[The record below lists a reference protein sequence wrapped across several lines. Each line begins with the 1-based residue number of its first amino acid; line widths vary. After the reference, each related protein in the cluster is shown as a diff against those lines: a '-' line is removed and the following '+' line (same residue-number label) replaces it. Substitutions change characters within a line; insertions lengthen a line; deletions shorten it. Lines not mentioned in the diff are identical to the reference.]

1 MTTMTL
7 DAAFLLN
14 PTVSLPRNTLAPFV
28 DMGALQPFTRD
39 VRAVSL
45 KPYAGG
51 AKFLD
56 GDVLMARITPSLEN
70 GKTAIYRAAQGEPG
84 PAFGSTEFI
93 VIRGRKGLSDSRFAY
108 YLVTSPEVR
117 ERAIATMNG
126 SSGRQRVQ
134 HDAFASFLIDLPS
147 VEEQCAIADTLGALD
162 EKIESNRQITTKLL
176 ELGRALFEGAL
187 ASGKRQVAVAEVS
200 VFHNRRRVPL
210 SSRERDSRRGSIP
223 YYGAT
228 GIFGYVDDYLFD
240 EILVLVGEDGSVVRA
255 DGGPVL
261 QYIWGKSWINNHAHP
276 LTGHGITNEL
286 LYLAL
291 DRSDIRPLVTGAVQ
305 AKVSMGNLRSFE
317 IELPTEHEQTRL
329 ESSLSALFSVLRS
342 KFDENRHLEY
352 LRDTLLPELLSGRI
366 RVPDALE
373 AVQEVNS

>member
-1 MTTMTL
+1 MIERRLVSIDEIADLSWGDTSVTKKAFVHSGPRYLAYSASGPDGHLPYFDYDRVGVVISAIGANAGATWLAKGKWSCIKNTMRLYSRDESVADTQYIYWATRNPGTWPL
-7 DAAFLLN
+7 RGSAQPFVSQGDARKVQVA
-14 PTVSLPRNTLAPFV
+14 LPRIEE
-28 DMGALQPFTRD
+28 Q
-39 VRAVSL
+39 
-45 KPYAGG
+45 
-51 AKFLD
+51 
-56 GDVLMARITPSLEN
+56 
-70 GKTAIYRAAQGEPG
+70 
-84 PAFGSTEFI
+84 
-93 VIRGRKGLSDSRFAY
+93 
-108 YLVTSPEVR
+108 
-117 ERAIATMNG
+117 RAIA
-126 SSGRQRVQ
+126 
-134 HDAFASFLIDLPS
+134 A
-147 VEEQCAIADTLGALD
+147 TLGALD
-162 EKIESNRQITTKLL
+162 DKIESNRQITTKIL

-187 ASGKRQVAVAEVS
+187 ALGKRQAAVAEVS

-276 LTGHGITNEL
+276 LTGHGISNEL

-305 AKVSMGNLRSFE
+305 AKVSMGNLQSLE

-342 KFDENRHLEY
+342 KFDEIHHLENM
-352 LRDTLLPELLSGRI
+352 RDTLLPELLSGRI
-366 RVPDALE
+366 RLPEARE